1 MKPPSFLRRGGSRDL
16 CPRREEF
23 SGILSEG
30 GFYGVLSKGGNFRD
44 LRRFAKGVRGWS
56 SRGLCPGGILGV
68 FAKGGILGSFPK
80 GCQRVGNSRDLCQRE
95 AFSDFLKRDGI
106 LWVFGKGVKSV
117 GFWQRGKILG
127 ASGEGGGG
135 QFSVLFLKRRYSG
148 YFCKMGKFSI
158 VLQKEGNPRY
168 FCKGERFSILL

>member
-1 MKPPSFLRRGGSRDL
+1 MLKSDIPWFFEGGSRDL
-16 CPRREEF
+16 CPRRGEF

-30 GFYGVLSKGGNFRD
+30 DSAAFCRKGGNFRD

-127 ASGEGGGG
+127 LSGKGGGG
-135 QFSVLFLKRRYSG
+135 QFSVLFLKMRYSG
-148 YFCKMGKFSI
+148 YF
-158 VLQKEGNPRY
+158 LQNGGNSR
-168 FCKGERFSILL
+168 